1 MYVCGLFPQP
11 RCRILEAEGI
21 PHTASSIL
29 LRLRLGSPKLR
40 LGFIEKKGREGGER
54 GQGRQQGSLS
64 RGEATQISP
73 FANHSGYR
81 VESTSEAVRGKQGS
95 QLQVEECHNNTR
107 QFGGGLDQG
116 VNGFETC

>member
-1 MYVCGLFPQP
+1 MDPADLAK
-11 RCRILEAEGI
+11 E
-21 PHTASSIL
+21 S
-29 LRLRLGSPKLR
+29 GSYPVR
-40 LGFIEKKGREGGER
+40 M
-54 GQGRQQGSLS
+54 GRQQGSLS

-116 VNGFETC
+116 VKGFETC